1 MAVSQQCSHQS
12 FIACHKNRGQATCGS
27 FQLAEMTL
35 PRIQHALPQVCFG
48 GLRNVRVHKFDCR
61 STQKCKYLMKNI
73 DNPTVKNIPQ
83 ISGNIPSF
91 KETLCPVKTTDSFP
105 NNEAVTASYVKYA
118 LIHQSQTFVAL
129 RGLDGDITPNGGLG
143 WEVVSK
149 INKALQ
155 LRNYKQSAAE
165 KERKPAKQFVAC
177 CIFNSLSAWHKDG
190 CQTTEETSRG
200 MTERNGKR
208 KRALRWGNFPF
219 RVETHTHPYFILR
232 VFHAYSKRYVHSY
245 CDTRGNV
252 GGHTDRKWWR
262 TNMGWQR
269 KKKKDRKKECWFLT
283 WGLESLN
290 KFQHHGDKTIR
301 KWHSVGWHSCCLLLS
316 MAAC

>member
-12 FIACHKNRGQATCGS
+12 FIACHRNRGQATCGS
-27 FQLAEMTL
+27 SNLLRWPFPEFSTHF
-35 PRIQHALPQVCFG
+35 PRFVLEISETCVYTNLTVAPLKSANIWWKILIILQWRTFL
-48 GLRNVRVHKFDCR
+48 KFLE
-61 STQKCKYLMKNI
+61 K
-73 DNPTVKNIPQ
+73 
-83 ISGNIPSF
+83 IPSF
-91 KETLCPVKTTDSFP
+91 KETLCPVKTTDSFL

-155 LRNYKQSAAE
+155 LRNYKQSAVE

-200 MTERNGKR
+200 MTEKNGKR

-219 RVETHTHPYFILR
+219 RLDTLTHTHVLHTACMACILQKIC
-232 VFHAYSKRYVHSY
+232 A
-245 CDTRGNV
+245 
-252 GGHTDRKWWR
+252 
-262 TNMGWQR
+262 
-269 KKKKDRKKECWFLT
+269 
-283 WGLESLN
+283 
-290 KFQHHGDKTIR
+290 
-301 KWHSVGWHSCCLLLS
+301 
-316 MAAC
+316 